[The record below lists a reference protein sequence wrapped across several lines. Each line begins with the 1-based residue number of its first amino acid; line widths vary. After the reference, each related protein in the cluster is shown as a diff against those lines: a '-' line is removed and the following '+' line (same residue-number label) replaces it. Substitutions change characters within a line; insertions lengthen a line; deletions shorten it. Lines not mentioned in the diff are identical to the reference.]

1 MFPVEQGDVYDLSA
15 IFTTTFRE
23 ARREGNPLNPTWIP
37 CHDNNEKIRHLCTLN
52 HTNV

>member
-23 ARREGNPLNPTWIP
+23 AWREGKPLNPTWIP